1 MSFMHHC
8 LGICICN
15 TTAQQAG
22 IKAVGWCAVAKAV
35 AACKEHKW
43 CRVPLVINLYDRCTA
58 PAAATPWSISR
69 SSAEVTVK
77 PVLALWLG
85 TLRLLTRAAQG
96 GT

>member
-43 CRVPLVINLYDRCTA
+43 CRVPLVINLYDRHQQLPLLGA
-58 PAAATPWSISR
+58 SAA
-69 SSAEVTVK
+69 
-77 PVLALWLG
+77 
-85 TLRLLTRAAQG
+85 RLQR
-96 GT
+96 